1 MLNQTSRAKH
11 EAFTQEITKEYSQKK
26 VDADASLNKQLA
38 EALEKAR
45 AQLNERRAE
54 KNATLKQAP
63 EELTVDQGKTVE
75 ERAEGYRPGSVVRI
89 DGFVKMVGL
98 SKSTIYD
105 RLNKKSP
112 RYDPTFPKQ
121 IKIGASAV
129 GWLVDEIEAWINACA
144 AKRASDV

>member
-1 MLNQTSRAKH
+1 MHKPTILERVH
-11 EAFTQEITKEYSQKK
+11 EMERKR
-26 VDADASLNKQLA
+26 QLEA
-38 EALEKAR
+38 EALQQKNELEFRADLATQPRSYSANNKSGQTISQPNSVLKEQLKSQQEK
-45 AQLNERRAE
+45 
-54 KNATLKQAP
+54 
-63 EELTVDQGKTVE
+63 KTTRFKYV
-75 ERAEGYRPGSVVRI
+75 SVIRI
-89 DGFVKMVGL
+89 AGVSTMIGL

>member
-1 MLNQTSRAKH
+1 MHKPTILERIH
-11 EAFTQEITKEYSQKK
+11 EMKRER
-26 VDADASLNKQLA
+26 QLEA
-38 EALEKAR
+38 EALQQKNELEFRADLATQPRSYSANNKSGQTISQPNSVLKEQLKSQQEK
-45 AQLNERRAE
+45 
-54 KNATLKQAP
+54 
-63 EELTVDQGKTVE
+63 KTTRFKYV
-75 ERAEGYRPGSVVRI
+75 SVIRI
-89 DGFVKMVGL
+89 AGVSTMIGL